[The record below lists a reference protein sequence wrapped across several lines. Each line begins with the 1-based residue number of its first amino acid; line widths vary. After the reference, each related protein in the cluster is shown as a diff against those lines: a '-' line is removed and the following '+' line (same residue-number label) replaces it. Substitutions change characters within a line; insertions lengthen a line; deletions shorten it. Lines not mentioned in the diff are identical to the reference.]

1 MRGLSALLADVWR
14 LARPYFQSDEKWS
27 ARLLLASIIALD
39 LSRVG
44 MTVLLS
50 YWNRAFYNALE
61 SKDWDSFISLLLVYK
76 RVESGILPG
85 FIFVAAVYIV
95 VAIYRTYLSQW
106 LQIKWRRWMT
116 ERLMDDWLSH
126 RAYFRLSLQSAA
138 GVAPDGTAADG
149 KAAGGTVAGGGAGN
163 PMEMS
168 ADNPDQR
175 IAEDVRDFVSDT
187 LSLSLELLSS
197 VVTLF
202 SFVAI
207 LWSLSGAFSVL
218 GVPIPGYLV
227 WVALIYAIIGSW
239 LTHIVGR
246 PLAMLGFVQQRVEAN
261 FRFSLARL
269 RENVEGVALHHG
281 EAAEGAALKQRFGV
295 LAENWWSIMRRT
307 KKVIALTAGYNQ
319 VAGVFPIVV
328 VAPRFFSGE
337 ITLGA
342 LTQTAGAFGQVESA
356 LSYFVN
362 AYRSLAAWRATV
374 GRLAGFRRSI
384 DEAHRASLAG
394 EGVAVA
400 EGTAPEWKLR
410 DVSLHLPDGRKLLDE
425 REMALSP
432 GESVVVTGRSGGG
445 KSTLFRALAGIWP
458 FGAGTVERPPGT
470 HMFLPQRP
478 YLPLGTLRAVVAYP
492 AGPQDYSDEQMRA
505 ALHTVGLDRLGE
517 RLDEEA
523 PWAQRLSGGEQQRVA
538 VARALLAAPDW
549 LFLDEAT
556 ASLDPEAESELYALL
571 RRHLPG
577 TTIVSIAHR
586 PSVADMHDR
595 RLVLEHAPGGGRLR
609 QTGAASAGTLPST
622 DPVSQAENRG

>member
-14 LARPYFQSDEKWS
+14 LARPYYFSEEKWS
-27 ARLLLASIIALD
+27 ARLLLGVIIALD

-61 SKDWDSFISLLLVYK
+61 SKDWDSFIALLMVYK
-76 RVESGILPG
+76 QTESGILPG

-106 LQIKWRRWMT
+106 LEINWRRWMT
-116 ERLMDDWLSH
+116 ERLLDDWLSH
-126 RAYFRLSLQSAA
+126 RAYFRLSLQSAGEAPGDA
-138 GVAPDGTAADG
+138 GQEAAAP
-149 KAAGGTVAGGGAGN
+149 GATDL
-163 PMEMS
+163 MRMS

-175 IAEDVRDFVSDT
+175 IAEDVQGFVSET
-187 LSLSLELLSS
+187 LRLSLGLLSS

-202 SFVAI
+202 SFVTI

-218 GVPIPGYLV
+218 GLPIPGYLV
-227 WVALIYAIIGSW
+227 WIALIYAIVGTW

-246 PLAMLGFVQQRVEAN
+246 PLAMLDFVQQKVEAN
-261 FRFSLARL
+261 FRFALARL
-269 RENVEGVALHHG
+269 RENVEGIALHRG
-281 EAAEGAALKQRFGV
+281 EAAEGAALKERFAA
-295 LAENWWSIMRRT
+295 LAANWWAIMIRT

-337 ITLGA
+337 ITLGQ
-342 LTQTAGAFGQVESA
+342 LTQTAGAFAQVESA

-384 DEAHRASLAG
+384 DAAHESARAG

-400 EGTAPEWKLR
+400 EGAATSWQLR
-410 DVSLHLPDGRKLLDE
+410 DVSLHLPDGRKLLE
-425 REMALSP
+425 EGAMALEP

-458 FGAGTVERPPGT
+458 FGSGTVERPPGS
-470 HMFLPQRP
+470 HLFLPQRP
-478 YLPLGTLRAVVAYP
+478 YLPLGSLRAVVAYP
-492 AGPQDYSDEQMRA
+492 ADPASYSDDQVRD
-505 ALHTVGLDRLGE
+505 ALEAVGLGHLGG
-517 RLDEEA
+517 RLDDEA
-523 PWAQRLSGGEQQRVA
+523 PWAQRLSGGEQQRLA

-556 ASLDPEAESELYALL
+556 ASLDPEAEAHLYALL

-586 PSVADMHDR
+586 PSVADLHDR

-609 QTGAASAGTLPST
+609 QSDPVAQASVAQA
-622 DPVSQAENRG
+622 PVSQAEKR